1 MFGDGLAIR
10 DEFDNVFM
18 DYRNESQVTADI
30 RWNDRITYDGTWENN
45 LFNFFTKVTPKL
57 TEDLKKPFKLEGIQ
71 RIDET
76 PVHKAVREAFVNLI
90 IHADYLSDAGTLK
103 VIKRSKEF
111 EFTNPGILKLPIED
125 IYRGGNSKSRN
136 PRMQTMLRMVG
147 FGDNA
152 GSGFPAILAAWEKE
166 GWSEPVLEENTR
178 LNQVT
183 LTLQMISEAEET
195 QGDVV
200 EEPDK
205 KSAEKSAE
213 SAEKS
218 AEKVYEADD
227 RLSGRHK
234 QILALMNEEAE
245 YSAEEIAELLDL
257 KGSRTRQ
264 LLKELADMGKI
275 EGKTG
280 KIVFQNNI
288 MTTQE

>member
-1 MFGDGLAIR
+1 
-10 DEFDNVFM
+10 M

-45 LFNFFTKVTPKL
+45 LFNFFMKVTPKL

-76 PVHKAVREAFVNLI
+76 PVHKAVREAFVNQI

-103 VIKRSKEF
+103 VIKRSNEF
-111 EFTNPGILKLPIED
+111 EFTNPGILKLPVED

-152 GSGFPAILAAWEKE
+152 GSGFPAILATWENA
-166 GWSEPVLEENTR
+166 GWIEPVLEEDTR

-183 LTLQMISEAEET
+183 LTLKMISKLQEVQENSNSEAIEL
-195 QGDVV
+195 
-200 EEPDK
+200 
-205 KSAEKSAE
+205 AEKSAE

-218 AEKVYEADD
+218 ADKVVELEVD
-227 RLSGRHK
+227 LSDRHK
-234 QILALMNEEAE
+234 QILSLMDTNVE
-245 YSAEEIAELLDL
+245 YSAEEIAELIGL

-264 LLKELADMGKI
+264 LLKELADKGKI
-275 EGKTG
+275 SFTAATKNR
-280 KIVFQNNI
+280 KYKK
-288 MTTQE
+288 M

>member
-1 MFGDGLAIR
+1 MT
-10 DEFDNVFM
+10 EE
-18 DYRNESQVTADI
+18 NERTADI

-45 LFNFFTKVTPKL
+45 LFNFFMKVTPKL

-76 PVHKAVREAFVNLI
+76 PVHKAVREAFVNQI

-103 VIKRSKEF
+103 VIKRSNEF
-111 EFTNPGILKLPIED
+111 EFTNPGILKLPVED

-152 GSGFPAILAAWEKE
+152 GSGFPAILATWKNA
-166 GWSEPVLEENTR
+166 GWIEPVLEEDTR

-183 LTLQMISEAEET
+183 LTLKMISKLQEVQENSDLEAI
-195 QGDVV
+195 Q
-200 EEPDK
+200 
-205 KSAEKSAE
+205 SAEKSAE

-218 AEKVYEADD
+218 ADKTAGSEVD
-227 RLSGRHK
+227 LSDRHK
-234 QILALMNEEAE
+234 QILSLMGTNVE
-245 YSAEEIAELLDL
+245 YSAEEIAELIGL

-264 LLKELADMGKI
+264 LLKELADKGKI
-275 EGKTG
+275 SFTAATKNRKYK
-280 KIVFQNNI
+280 KI
-288 MTTQE
+288 